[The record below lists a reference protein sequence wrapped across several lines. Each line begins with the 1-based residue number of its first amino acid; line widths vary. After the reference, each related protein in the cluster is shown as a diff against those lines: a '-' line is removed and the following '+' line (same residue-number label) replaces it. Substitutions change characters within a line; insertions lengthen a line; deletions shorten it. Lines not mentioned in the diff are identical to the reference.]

1 MAKAALA
8 PTEMLVGV
16 LVNTVRGVR
25 AKSGGVGG
33 CEGGGEGGGGGGDGE
48 GGGGE
53 GGGGGGG
60 FGGNGES
67 AGYTTRTTLE
77 TNEK

>member
-16 LVNTVRGVR
+16 LVRTVRGVR
-25 AKSGGVGG
+25 TTLGGVGG
-33 CEGGGEGGGGGGDGE
+33 GDGGGDGGRGGGEGGGGDGE
-48 GGGGE
+48 GGGD
-53 GGGGGGG
+53 GGGL
-60 FGGNGES
+60 GGNGES
-67 AGYTTRTTLE
+67 AGYTTMTTLE